1 MYDVVTKL
9 FMVQTLCPFMA
20 NLVHE
25 CPKLSSQLTL
35 FPTPVSTFETV
46 STFFDAHKPT
56 RSVKPDLI
64 QFDEAE

>member
-35 FPTPVSTFETV
+35 FPTPVSTLETV
-46 STFFDAHKPT
+46 STFLMHINPT
-56 RSVKPDLI
+56 DL
-64 QFDEAE
+64 